1 MARSDHR
8 RYLKRTF
15 PDFITSTTAI
25 CRSRYV
31 RRCNATTD
39 EDVSSDLTET
49 WRILST
55 KDTQDAPAFLR
66 VVEEQTSFRKSSV
79 SLAAKK
85 KKGIDQ
91 LDRDRRDDRPKRNA
105 RDDKTQFELKTAL
118 L

>member
-15 PDFITSTTAI
+15 PDFITPTTAI

-55 KDTQDAPAFLR
+55 KDTSFAFLR
-66 VVEEQTSFRKSSV
+66 LVEEQTNFRKSSLT
-79 SLAAKK
+79 LAAKK
-85 KKGIDQ
+85 KKGIGQ

>member
-15 PDFITSTTAI
+15 PDFITPTTAI

-39 EDVSSDLTET
+39 EDVSFYLTET

-55 KDTQDAPAFLR
+55 KDTQDTSVPPRGRRANEFPKIFPFLGS
-66 VVEEQTSFRKSSV
+66 EEE
-79 SLAAKK
+79 
-85 KKGIDQ
+85 
-91 LDRDRRDDRPKRNA
+91 KRN
-105 RDDKTQFELKTAL
+105 RPT
-118 L
+118 

>member
-15 PDFITSTTAI
+15 PDFITPTTAI
-25 CRSRYV
+25 CWSRYV

-55 KDTQDAPAFLR
+55 KDTQD
-66 VVEEQTSFRKSSV
+66 TSVPPRGPRTIFRKSSL
-79 SLAAKK
+79 SLVAKK
-85 KKGIDQ
+85 KKGIGQ